1 MGRTE
6 LNPRTVAR
14 VIAAYGFEAIRGRSG
29 SGSGAAPSHRLAE
42 LHLEGVD
49 SDKRTVARKAVK
61 GLPGGSPPVS
71 TATPFDF
78 AMAALFD
85 WSRNGGQAS
94 FEVAL
99 NLMGELFVPLEPDEL
114 YGAIASL
121 LRLTVQAEFDD
132 PDTRFLTGF
141 SVQTAALDFI
151 RERDFRRSVE
161 PETGAEEPKE
171 SLAWARW
178 LTERRRHEVRQTAEG
193 YEAVL
198 TFGLLLF
205 RRRPKPGYSIAQI
218 VRAAQS
224 LWTGGMHRAF
234 LEPDLYPEYGRGV
247 PSTGTSPTTGLPV
260 GDGQIERAMVDLIVG
275 MTEESL
281 FSVNLSTL
289 ESHVITEGLRLY
301 RTADSIVPLESVTE
315 PAEVSFALVREQFP
329 TDKDLASACV
339 RWLAGEWTGFDTFAY
354 QFREAAK
361 AAVVVLLE
369 WVSRVRMDFPILL
382 QSAGFSTGDPAF
394 DEVVVFVSLVLSQR
408 AVGGS
413 AVANPAD
420 VKWARRCVEEAA
432 NGGDWRK
439 MARLGPVNLD
449 PKRQI

>member
-6 LNPRTVAR
+6 LNPRAVAR
-14 VIAAYGFEAIRGRSG
+14 VIAAYGFEAIRGRPA

-49 SDKRTVARKAVK
+49 SDKRTVARKAAK
-61 GLPGGSPPVS
+61 GLPSGSPPVS
-71 TATPFDF
+71 SATPFDF
-78 AMAALFD
+78 AVATLFD

-94 FEVAL
+94 FEAAL
-99 NLMGELFVPLEPDEL
+99 NLMGELVVPLEPEEL
-114 YGAIASL
+114 YGAMASL
-121 LRLTVQAEFDD
+121 LRLTVQVEFDD
-132 PDTRFLTGF
+132 PDARFLTGF

-151 RERDFRRSVE
+151 RERDFRRTVE
-161 PETGAEEPKE
+161 PEAGEERSEE

-178 LTERRRHEVRQTAEG
+178 LIERRRHEVRQTAEG

-224 LWTGGMHRAF
+224 LWTGAMHRVF
-234 LEPDLYPEYGRGV
+234 LEPDLYPEYGTGI
-247 PSTGTSPTTGLPV
+247 PSTGISPTTGLPV
-260 GDGQIERAMVDLIVG
+260 GDGQIERAMVDLFVG

-289 ESHVITEGLRLY
+289 ESHVVTEGLRLY

-329 TDKDLASACV
+329 SDRDLASACL
-339 RWLAGEWTGFDTFAY
+339 RWLGGEWTGFDTFAH
-354 QFREAAK
+354 QFREAAR
-361 AAVVVLLE
+361 AAAVVLLE
-369 WVSRVRMDFPILL
+369 WVSRVRRDFPILL
-382 QSAGFSTGDPAF
+382 QSAGFSKGDPAF

-439 MARLGPVNLD
+439 VSMLEPSTATPD
-449 PKRQI
+449 AQI